1 MLEIDGR
8 SIIALVAALAVSTLA
23 AVVLY
28 RRTSPTVPVRLRL
41 ALGALRWLAAFLLLV
56 MVLAPTVRLARTT
69 SSASTVAVLVD
80 DSRSMAYPE
89 TRQKLDLARA
99 AFSPDVIASLERKAH
114 VRYFTF
120 SDTAGAI
127 APERIA
133 GLEAGGSR
141 TDLVAGLR
149 RALKALEEKPSE
161 IVLVTDGGANFG
173 EDALHFCST
182 LKVPIHVV
190 SLAAAAP
197 TPDLSID
204 RVEVNETAYAGS
216 RIEVG
221 VLLSSRAAEGATPL
235 VVADSAGEV
244 ARQTVTIPPG
254 GGRQRIVAEIDAG
267 QTGVHRFTA
276 SLAPLE
282 AEPVTAN
289 NSAAFSVKV
298 TKAKI
303 RVALIAP
310 HPSWDFAFA
319 KRSLQDDPN
328 VELTVVMS
336 PGSRMA
342 IKSPGISND
351 LKGAVATSDVVVVLR
366 GASLGAAAADL
377 AQAVWEGGSA
387 LLVSPD
393 ATGDVPEALNPFETS
408 RKSDR
413 RSDQAR
419 LVSPVLAEEG
429 MGHEILAGEAAQ
441 GARLWSNMPPVPVD
455 ASIVGAKQNAG
466 VVIQGVAVRAAISS
480 GAGATGAAASQA
492 SGGDVPLAAVL
503 RHGLG
508 RVVGLAGYDLW
519 KWDLVPKTFGVDAS
533 AFRELVA
540 GSVRWL
546 TEQEES
552 KRLALA
558 TSKSDYLWGEPVA
571 LLGRV
576 VDENL
581 RPLARAKVALDIT
594 DRDSGRTVARPAMSE
609 RSVGNHSGTADL
621 LAPGSYLAKAVATL
635 DGRVYAEDAA
645 AFVVTRR
652 GLEDS
657 GFDGDAALLA
667 GLARETGGRVYTAA
681 GASSLVDDLNPG
693 SVITRTYKDL
703 RVRLG
708 LPTFLVLA
716 GLLGVEW
723 LIRRRRM
730 LT

>member
-8 SIIALVAALAVSTLA
+8 SILALVAALVVSTLA
-23 AVVLY
+23 AVLLY
-28 RRTSPTVPVRLRL
+28 RRTSPTVPVKLRL
-41 ALGALRWLAAFLLLV
+41 VLGALRWLAAFLLVV

-80 DSRSMAYPE
+80 DSRSMAYPDS
-89 TRQKLDLARA
+89 RRKLDLARA
-99 AFSPDVIASLERKAH
+99 ALSSDVIASLERKAG
-114 VRYFTF
+114 VRCFTF

-127 APERIA
+127 AAEGIG
-133 GLEAGGSR
+133 GLEASGSR
-141 TDLVAGLR
+141 TDLVAGLKH
-149 RALKALEEKPSE
+149 ALKALEQKPSA

-173 EDALHFCST
+173 EDALHYCAG

-216 RIEVG
+216 KIDVA
-221 VLLSSRAAEGATPL
+221 VLLSSRAAEGATSL
-235 VVADSAGEV
+235 VLADSAGEV
-244 ARQTVTIPPG
+244 SRQAVTVPPG
-254 GGRQRIVAEIDAG
+254 GGQRRIVAEIDAG
-267 QTGVHRFTA
+267 QTGIHRFTA

-282 AEPVTAN
+282 GEPVTAN
-289 NSAAFSVKV
+289 NSAAFSVRV

-319 KRSLQDDPN
+319 KRSLEDDPN
-328 VELTVVMS
+328 VELTVVLS
-336 PGSRMA
+336 PGSEIA
-342 IKSPGISND
+342 IKSAGISNN
-351 LKGAVATSDVVVVLR
+351 LKGAVASSDVVVVLR
-366 GASLGAAAADL
+366 GAALGSAAADL

-393 ATGDVPEALNPFETS
+393 ATGDVPEAMNPFEIS
-408 RKSDR
+408 RKGDR

-419 LVSPVLAEEG
+419 LVSPVLGEEG
-429 MGHEILAGEAAQ
+429 MGHEILAGEATQ
-441 GARLWSNMPPVPVD
+441 GARLWSGMPPVPVD
-455 ASIVGAKQNAG
+455 ASIVGAKPNAG
-466 VVIQGVAVRAAISS
+466 VVIQGVTVRGAVAS
-480 GAGATGAAASQA
+480 GAGAAGAAALQA
-492 SGGDVPLAAVL
+492 TESGVPLAVVM

-508 RVVGLAGYDLW
+508 RVVALAGYDLW
-519 KWDLVPKTFGVDAS
+519 KWDLVPKTFGVETS

-571 LLGRV
+571 LLARV
-576 VDENL
+576 VDDNL
-581 RPLARAKVALDIT
+581 RPLARAKVALDII
-594 DRDSGRTVARPAMSE
+594 DRDSGRTVANPAMSE
-609 RSVGNHSGTADL
+609 RSAGNHSGTADL
-621 LAPGSYLAKAVATL
+621 LAPGSYLARAAATL
-635 DGRVYAEDAA
+635 DGKSYADDAV
-645 AFVVTRR
+645 AFVVARR

-657 GFDGDAALLA
+657 GFDGDSGLLA
-667 GLARETGGRVYTAA
+667 GLARETGGRVYTA
-681 GASSLVDDLNPG
+681 GTASSLADDINPG

-703 RVRLG
+703 RIRLG
-708 LPTFLVLA
+708 LPTFLALA
-716 GLLGVEW
+716 CLLGLEW